1 MDRSIRVLVANS
13 PKLMRE
19 LIISTL
25 SDEAG
30 MEIVGE
36 VADESELPQRVKET
50 SPDVVVIALDEPG
63 ERPAICDTLL
73 RESPG
78 LRIIAV
84 AFQQSRSI
92 FYWASFDI
100 HSSEIEA
107 SEQGI
112 INAVRNIATTGAG
125 DRV

>member
-1 MDRSIRVLVANS
+1 MDRSIRVLVANR
-13 PKLMRE
+13 PNLMRE

-30 MEIVGE
+30 VEIVGE
-36 VADESELPQRVKET
+36 VAEESELPQRVSQT

-63 ERPAICDTLL
+63 ERPAICDVLL
-73 RESPG
+73 REHPG

-84 AFQQSRSI
+84 AFQQNRSI
-92 FYWASFDI
+92 SYWASFDI

-125 DRV
+125 DRA

>member
-1 MDRSIRVLVANS
+1 MDKSIRVLVGNR

-19 LIISTL
+19 LIVSTL
-25 SDEAG
+25 SDEPG
-30 MEIVGE
+30 VEIVGE
-36 VADESELPQRVKET
+36 VAEESELPERVNQT
-50 SPDVVVIALDEPG
+50 SPDLVVIALEEPSG
-63 ERPAICDTLL
+63 RPAICDTLL
-73 RESPG
+73 HEHPG

-84 AFQQSRSI
+84 GFQQNRSV

>member
-1 MDRSIRVLVANS
+1 MDRSIRVLVANR

-25 SDEAG
+25 SDELG
-30 MEIVGE
+30 VEIVGE
-36 VADESELPQRVKET
+36 VAEESELPERVNQT

-73 RESPG
+73 REHRG

-84 AFQQSRSI
+84 AFQQNRSV

-112 INAVRNIATTGAG
+112 INAVKNIATTGAG

>member
-1 MDRSIRVLVANS
+1 MHRSIRVLVANR

-30 MEIVGE
+30 LEIVGE
-36 VADESELPQRVKET
+36 VAEESELPQRVKET

-63 ERPAICDTLL
+63 ERPAICETLL

-84 AFQQSRSI
+84 AFQQNRSI
-92 FYWASFDI
+92 SYWASFDI

-112 INAVRNIATTGAG
+112 INAVRNVAATGAG